1 MIGRTK
7 EQEELNRLYER
18 KQTDLVV
25 IYGRR
30 RVGKTYLVNNTFKG
44 RYAFHHTGLSPV
56 DENGKKVTLKDQLE
70 SFYLSLQM
78 YGMKKGARPTSWL
91 EAFFM
96 LKKLLAEKDDGSKQ
110 VVFID
115 ELPWMDTK
123 KSRFITAFEEFYNG
137 FCNERGNVMLI
148 VCGSANSWIQNK
160 LINNRGGLYNRITH
174 KIKLSPFTLKECEEY
189 FLSQNIQF
197 SRYDITQSYMVFGGV
212 PYYLGYM
219 DERLSLAQN
228 IDRILFDKDPMLK
241 GEYENLFTSAFD
253 KPVKTRAIVEFLFGR
268 SLGYTRSE
276 IAEKFSDI
284 SGGELNKILE
294 ALEESDFLIKYIPFA
309 EGKREEKY
317 RLSDPYCLTYLYFIK
332 SQKKR
337 ESFWQYNVNSSALNA
352 WRGLAFENVCYLHY
366 PQIKKALEINGVEAN
381 MSMWIK
387 EKNDDSEGTQIDL
400 LIDRAD
406 NVVNLCELK
415 FYSGE
420 FSVDSNYEEK
430 MRTRDRL
437 IMEQI
442 SRKKVVRNT
451 LITTYGLKRNTYSGI
466 FTNVITLENLFY

>member
-1 MIGRTK
+1 MIGRIK
-7 EQEELNRLYER
+7 EQEELNRLYDR
-18 KQTDLVV
+18 NQSDFVV

-30 RVGKTYLVNNTFKG
+30 RVGKTYLVNNTFRG

-56 DENGKKVTLKDQLE
+56 NEKGEKVTLNDQLE

-78 YGMKKGARPTSWL
+78 YGMKKSAKPSSWL

-96 LKKLLAEKDDGSKQ
+96 LKKLLTEKDDGSKQ

-115 ELPWMDTK
+115 EPPWMDTK
-123 KSRFITAFEEFYNG
+123 RSRFITAFEEFYNG
-137 FCNERGNVMLI
+137 WCNERGNIMLI

-160 LINNRGGLYNRITH
+160 LISNKGGLYNRITH
-174 KIKLSPFTLKECEEY
+174 KIKLLPFTLRECEEY

-219 DERLSLAQN
+219 DGRLSLAQN
-228 IDRILFDKDPMLK
+228 IDRILFDENPLLK
-241 GEYENLFTSAFD
+241 GEYDNLFTSAFD
-253 KPVKTRAIVEFLFGR
+253 KPTKTREIVEYLFEKGI
-268 SLGYTRSE
+268 GYTRNE
-276 IAEKFSDI
+276 IAGKFKDV
-284 SGGELNKILE
+284 SGSELNKIL
-294 ALEESDFLIKYIPFA
+294 ASLEESDFLIKYIPFTD
-309 EGKREEKY
+309 GKREEKY
-317 RLSDPYCLTYLYFIK
+317 RLSDPYCLTYLNFIK
-332 SQKKR
+332 GKR
-337 ESFWQYNVNSSALNA
+337 NKENFWQHNVNSSVLNI

-366 PQIKKALEINGVEAN
+366 PQIKKALEINGVEAS

-387 EKNDDSEGTQIDL
+387 EKSDDSEGTQIDL

-420 FSVDSNYEEK
+420 FSVDYNYEEK

-437 IMEQI
+437 VMEKI

-451 LITTYGLKRNTYSGI
+451 LVTTYGLKKNSYSGI
-466 FTNVITLENLFY
+466 FVNVITLDDLFA

>member
-1 MIGRTK
+1 MIGRKK
-7 EQEELNRLYER
+7 EQEELNRVYER
-18 KQTDLVV
+18 EQSDLVV

-30 RVGKTYLVNNTFKG
+30 RVGKTFLVNNTFRG
-44 RYAFHHTGLSPV
+44 MYAFHHTGLSPV
-56 DENGKKVTLKDQLE
+56 NEKGEKATLKDQLE

-78 YGMKKGARPTSWL
+78 YGMKKSARPSSWL

-96 LKKLLAEKDDGSKQ
+96 LKRLLAEKDDGSKQ

-123 KSRFITAFEEFYNG
+123 RSRFVSAFEEFYNG
-137 FCNERGNVMLI
+137 WCNEHGNIMLI

-160 LINNRGGLYNRITH
+160 LINNKGGLYNRITH
-174 KIKLSPFTLKECEEY
+174 KIKLSPFTLRECEEY

-197 SRYDITQSYMVFGGV
+197 SRYDIAQSYMVFGGI

-219 DERLSLAQN
+219 DGRLSLAQN
-228 IDRILFDKDPMLK
+228 IDRILFDANPMLE

-253 KPVKTRAIVEFLFGR
+253 KPTKTREIVEFLYEK
-268 SLGYTRSE
+268 SIGYTRSE
-276 IAEKFSDI
+276 IAEKFKDI
-284 SGGELNKILE
+284 SGSELNKILS
-294 ALEESDFLIKYIPFA
+294 ALERSDFLIKYIPFA
-309 EGKREEKY
+309 DGKRDEKY
-317 RLSDPYCLTYLYFIK
+317 RLADPYCLTYLCFIK
-332 SQKKR
+332 GQRKR
-337 ESFWQYNVNSSALNA
+337 EGFWQSNVNSSSLNS

-366 PQIKKALEINGVEAN
+366 PQIKKALEINGVESS
-381 MSMWIK
+381 MSMWVK
-387 EKNDDSEGTQIDL
+387 EKAGDSEGAQIDL

-420 FSVDSNYEEK
+420 FFVDYNYEER

-437 IMEQI
+437 VMEKI
-442 SRKKVVRNT
+442 SKKKAVRNT
-451 LITTYGLKRNTYSGI
+451 LITTYGLKKNTYSGV
-466 FTNVITLENLFY
+466 FSNVITLEDLFV